1 MVQWLTT
8 FCKLM
13 SWLIFGVLF
22 LRTRLFENLRMLPH
36 APGVQMTGNSY
47 IHDFTIFFFYCR
59 KLDLDIIG
67 SIWRIVLF
75 VFQPFQRMLWM
86 MRVGR
91 RKTKKIQTRGFQVS
105 VYFVTFCYE
114 IQRIDLQLS
123 FINYTYVTAKIM
135 KTRDKRNIM
144 NIN

>member
-1 MVQWLTT
+1 MV
-8 FCKLM
+8 FCFSGHVSLKISECCHMLLVFKWQVTVTLM
-13 SWLIFGVLF
+13 IS
-22 LRTRLFENLRMLPH
+22 P
-36 APGVQMTGNSY
+36 
-47 IHDFTIFFFYCR
+47 FFFYCR

-75 VFQPFQRMLWM
+75 VFQPFLRMLWM

-91 RKTKKIQTRGFQVS
+91 RKTKKIQTKGFQVS

-135 KTRDKRNIM
+135 KTRDKINIM